1 MTLSR
6 GCLTADSTQEPE
18 KNEKRKREKKNR
30 FHERAD
36 DILKGERSYAV
47 VTVGKSVLTFSLGLS
62 HGGRREARRKENQEF
77 KQIETLDDT
86 QRFI

>member
-1 MTLSR
+1 MNTKAKKKIELVSR
-6 GCLTADSTQEPE
+6 EG
-18 KNEKRKREKKNR
+18 RKS
-30 FHERAD
+30 AD
-36 DILKGERSYAV
+36 DILVCVKGERSYAV
-47 VTVGKSVLTFSLGLS
+47 IRVDKSVLTFSLGLS

>member
-1 MTLSR
+1 M
-6 GCLTADSTQEPE
+6 
-18 KNEKRKREKKNR
+18 REKVSTKEND
-30 FHERAD
+30 AD
-36 DILKGERSYAV
+36 DLLKGERSYAV

-62 HGGRREARRKENQEF
+62 HGGRRDARRKENQEF